1 MAGAAA
7 FVTSFCASRM
17 NPLSLTTVAALL
29 WAATNVAAHTA
40 DSLKSF
46 GGVEEP
52 QVVYHPTTKAF
63 TDDDFIN
70 ITDQGHGTFRM
81 QLRYRDGQ
89 WWDGDRE
96 NKSTDRQRA
105 EVKVLGPRQRCGET
119 FEYRSTWRL
128 DPKFTVG
135 GRFCHITQVKAYTGP
150 DTGEPL
156 LTTSI
161 QEDNEGAVRYCSAEM
176 HGLKAVKPF
185 KWAAEQ
191 PKTVAYRL
199 TTSSANGAADGGLV
213 VSVNGDE
220 FTGISKVQMYRRDAT
235 EYQPKWGLYRGVQ
248 PDMPFGDDWVE
259 HSAIEAHK
267 LSK

>member
-1 MAGAAA
+1 MPQRMKFISLRLSTAVWLAI
-7 FVTSFCASRM
+7 TS
-17 NPLSLTTVAALL
+17 LS
-29 WAATNVAAHTA
+29 AHNA

-52 QVVYHPTTKAF
+52 SVVYHLKTKTF
-63 TDDDFIN
+63 TDDDFVN
-70 ITDQGHGTFRM
+70 ITDRGHGTFRM
-81 QLRYRDGQ
+81 ELRYRDGD

-105 EVKVLGPRQRCGET
+105 EVKVLGPRQRRGET

-135 GRFCHITQVKAYTGP
+135 SRFCHITQVKAYTGP

-161 QEDNEGAVRYCSAEM
+161 QEGNGGAVRYCSAEM
-176 HGLKAVKPF
+176 RGLKAVKPF
-185 KWAAEQ
+185 KWAADQ

-199 TTSSANGAADGGLV
+199 TTSSTNGAADGGLV
-213 VSVNGDE
+213 VSVDGDE
-220 FTGISKVQMYRRDAT
+220 FTGIAKVQMFRRDAT

-248 PDMPFGDDWVE
+248 TGMPFGDDYVE
-259 HSAIEAHK
+259 HSGIEAHM

>member
-1 MAGAAA
+1 MFLCRATMKRISFYTSVIAILGASSVFAK
-7 FVTSFCASRM
+7 T
-17 NPLSLTTVAALL
+17 P
-29 WAATNVAAHTA
+29 

-52 QVVYHPTTKAF
+52 QIVYHPATKTF
-63 TDDDFIN
+63 TDDDFVN

-105 EVKVLGPRQRCGET
+105 EVKVLGPRQQRGET
-119 FEYRSTWRL
+119 YEYRSTWRL

-161 QEDNEGAVRYCSAEM
+161 QENNEGAVRYCSAEM

-185 KWAAEQ
+185 KWAVDQ

-199 TTSSANGAADGGLV
+199 TTSSANGTADGALA
-213 VSVNGDE
+213 VSINGDE

-248 PDMPFGDDWVE
+248 LGMPFGDDWVE
-259 HSAIEAHK
+259 HSAIEAQK
-267 LSK
+267 ISK